1 MHPKPTLISILKL
14 LALGVLVF
22 VLAFFL
28 PARTSLVNQTGSHQ
42 FDHFELLHFSL
53 GMRNEDFNS
62 FFKDRPE
69 SLYTYRDAETAINRL
84 PRKYDAEMRIRGTHA
99 WNWDWRKPSFRLR
112 LKEMRQLV
120 GQNMLDFIN
129 PDDASML
136 ANLLAD
142 NIANQIGLPSP
153 RTRLCTV
160 TLNLDY
166 KGLYHLAEPINR
178 HTLELQGFN
187 QCSIIEGNIRNSKIW
202 HDKQVWTIEARDD
215 RLENQAGL
223 MLEKLLET
231 VRTPVDLKKIVE
243 LQTIIDVKKYALWS
257 ALMTAIAS
265 IHTNDFI
272 GNVLVF
278 DHQNSRM
285 FPAIA
290 DSTGFGVITSMAA
303 KHEEIDVK
311 VPINE
316 FLTPILNAYLRI
328 PEYHYL
334 RNLALYQLLSQQL
347 EPQQLKNLRD
357 QYLSL
362 LRPLF
367 AKEPYA
373 AALVNVPLV
382 LFSRKIPVSAKTQ
395 LEDADR
401 LIDFMKARR
410 NFLLELLDNC
420 EVVLLTTDEHSTFN
434 NKICNNMIIAVRG
447 HSPVEMP
454 ADSSGA
460 GIFADIDFDGRLDI
474 RIDDQKPV
482 LFYPALKEA
491 GGEYPHWL
499 MVSRRFANF
508 VLEPDWQFYRIGIE
522 SEHCKTWID
531 HFANQACNAITR
543 KKVEIQIKKFEDSG
557 FGTIAP
563 SADVIHTWSPIKNG
577 QIQTI
582 F

>member
-1 MHPKPTLISILKL
+1 MYLKPTQIGILKL

-28 PARTSLVNQTGSHQ
+28 PAKTSPTGQASRLQ
-42 FDHFELLHFSL
+42 FDHFELIHFSL
-53 GMRNEDFNS
+53 GMRGSDFNS

-69 SLYTYRDAETAINRL
+69 SLYTYHDAEMTINRL
-84 PRKYDAEMRIRGTHA
+84 PRKYDAEIRLRGTHA

-112 LKEMRQLV
+112 LKKKRQLI
-120 GQNMLDFIN
+120 GQNTLDFIN

-142 NIANQIGLPSP
+142 NIARQIGLPSP

-160 TLNLDY
+160 TWNLDY

-187 QCSIIEGNIRNSKIW
+187 HCSIIEGNIRNSKIW
-202 HDKQVWTIEARDD
+202 HDEQAWAIESADS
-215 RLENQAGL
+215 RLEGQARL
-223 MLEKLLET
+223 MLEKLLEA
-231 VRTPVDLKKIVE
+231 VKTPVDLEKIAE
-243 LQTIIDVKKYALWS
+243 LQKLIDVKKYAQWS

-272 GNVLVF
+272 GNVLIF
-278 DHQNSRM
+278 DHKSSRI

-303 KHEEIDVK
+303 KHDEIDIK

-316 FLTPILNAYLRI
+316 FLTPILNAFLRI
-328 PEYHYL
+328 PECHYL
-334 RNLALYQLLSQQL
+334 RNLALYQLLNQQF
-347 EPQQLKNLRD
+347 EPQQFKNLRD

-382 LFSRKIPVSAKTQ
+382 LFSRKIPVSDRTQ

-401 LIDFMKARR
+401 LVDFMKARR
-410 NFLLELLDNC
+410 SFLLELLENC
-420 EVVLLTTDEHSTFN
+420 EVMVLTTDEQSTFD
-434 NKICNNMIIAVRG
+434 NKVCNSIIIAVRG
-447 HSPVEMP
+447 HSPVELP
-454 ADSSGA
+454 PDQTGTS
-460 GIFADIDFDGRLDI
+460 IFADVDFDGRLDVI
-474 RIDDQKPV
+474 IDNQKPV
-482 LFYPALKEA
+482 LFYPALRET
-491 GGEYPHWL
+491 GGDFPHWL

-508 VLEPDWQFYRIGIE
+508 ALEPDWQFYRIGIE
-522 SEHCKTWID
+522 SEHCKAWID
-531 HFANQACNAITR
+531 QFIRQTCNAITR
-543 KKVEIQIKKFEDSG
+543 KKTEVQLKKIENSG
-557 FGTIAP
+557 FDSIAQ
-563 SADVIHTWSPIKNG
+563 SANVIHSWSHQFNG
-577 QIQTI
+577 QN
-582 F
+582 